1 MKILSILFTPLLILV
16 LTLATSTARSSSD
29 STHTATPYE
38 TACTELSHKK
48 FADAEAKLAAVFDFE
63 WNHEIEESPE
73 FATSLGLDIN
83 QDKWGD
89 MSLTS
94 IAQRKLETACGIQL
108 GQSVLREALKSDESR
123 LNLDLFMYRAKE
135 AAEGVRFPEEYL
147 AISPVDGVHQ
157 ELASILTS
165 ARHTTVH
172 DFDNLIARLNAAPK
186 LIEQNQIL
194 LQEGILKGITQ
205 PAATL
210 AGVPAQFDSLITK
223 KLEKNSLYLPFLKIP
238 DSIDEKDQL
247 RIRAS
252 ASQAI
257 LEKVIPSLTKFR
269 DFLVKD
275 YIAKARHSI
284 AFSDLPDGK
293 AWYAYRAKASTTTQ
307 MTPQEIHEIGLK
319 EVTRIQSLMEQ
330 TMREAKF
337 KKGLTAFFH
346 FLRTDKRFFFQH
358 REELLSEYRNIAKRA
373 DPELP
378 TLFGKLPRLPYG
390 VRPVPN
396 YNERNMPAAY
406 YDGGSTEAR
415 RPGYFTVNAYA
426 LESRPKWEMED
437 LLMHEAVPG
446 HHLQI
451 AIAQEQTTLPNFRR
465 HGYFNAFTE
474 GWGLYAETIGYD
486 LGFYTDPY
494 SKMGQLS
501 GEMWRAC
508 RLVVDT
514 GMHSLGW
521 SREQAVQ
528 FMLSHMP
535 KPEHDIRVEVD
546 RYLSWPGQALSYKIG
561 QMKITELKLRAKTR
575 LGARFDIRAFHDQ
588 ILAEGAL
595 PLDVLDAQTEAWI
608 KINETA
614 AHGLVN

>member
-1 MKILSILFTPLLILV
+1 
-16 LTLATSTARSSSD
+16 
-29 STHTATPYE
+29 
-38 TACTELSHKK
+38 
-48 FADAEAKLAAVFDFE
+48 
-63 WNHEIEESPE
+63 
-73 FATSLGLDIN
+73 
-83 QDKWGD
+83 
-89 MSLTS
+89 
-94 IAQRKLETACGIQL
+94 
-108 GQSVLREALKSDESR
+108 
-123 LNLDLFMYRAKE
+123 
-135 AAEGVRFPEEYL
+135 
-147 AISPVDGVHQ
+147 
-157 ELASILTS
+157 
-165 ARHTTVH
+165 
-172 DFDNLIARLNAAPK
+172 
-186 LIEQNQIL
+186 
-194 LQEGILKGITQ
+194 
-205 PAATL
+205 
-210 AGVPAQFDSLITK
+210 
-223 KLEKNSLYLPFLKIP
+223 
-238 DSIDEKDQL
+238 
-247 RIRAS
+247 
-252 ASQAI
+252 
-257 LEKVIPSLTKFR
+257 
-269 DFLVKD
+269 
-275 YIAKARHSI
+275 
-284 AFSDLPDGK
+284 
-293 AWYAYRAKASTTTQ
+293 
-307 MTPQEIHEIGLK
+307 
-319 EVTRIQSLMEQ
+319 
-330 TMREAKF
+330 
-337 KKGLTAFFH
+337 
-346 FLRTDKRFFFQH
+346 
-358 REELLSEYRNIAKRA
+358 
-373 DPELP
+373 
-378 TLFGKLPRLPYG
+378 
-390 VRPVPN
+390 
-396 YNERNMPAAY
+396 MPAAY

-588 ILAEGAL
+588 ILEEGAL

-608 KINETA
+608 KNKETA
-614 AHGLVN
+614 THGLVN